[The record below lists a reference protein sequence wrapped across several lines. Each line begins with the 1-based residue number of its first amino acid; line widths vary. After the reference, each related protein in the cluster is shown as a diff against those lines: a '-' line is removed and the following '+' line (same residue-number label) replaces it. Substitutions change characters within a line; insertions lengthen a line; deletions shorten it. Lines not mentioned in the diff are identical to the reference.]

1 MRYSRRRWS
10 ATPDRRDRFS
20 FEQQR
25 RRPFGSTDRKENHG
39 YCQEGLKE
47 AGCKKAGRKEICKE
61 SSRKEGSCKEGSRQK
76 GCAQEDR
83 SQAQTQR
90 GIHESDDAL
99 LDARGCGRHL
109 AAAAH

>member
-1 MRYSRRRWS
+1 MER

-39 YCQEGLKE
+39 YCQESFKE
-47 AGCKKAGRKEICKE
+47 IRKEVGCKKAGRKETRRKEICKE
-61 SSRKEGSCKEGSRQK
+61 SYREEGSRQE
-76 GCAQEDR
+76 GRAQEDR
-83 SQAQTQR
+83 SQAQTQC

-99 LDARGCGRHL
+99 LDTRGCGRHL

>member
-1 MRYSRRRWS
+1 MER

-39 YCQEGLKE
+39 YCQESFEEARKE
-47 AGCKKAGRKEICKE
+47 AGCKKAGRKETRRKEIRKE
-61 SSRKEGSCKEGSRQK
+61 SSCKKSSRQK
-76 GCAQEDR
+76 SCAQKVR

-90 GIHESDDAL
+90 CFYESDDPFRN
-99 LDARGCGRHL
+99 ARGGGRHVTV
-109 AAAAH
+109 AAH